1 MTEEYDKMRERLE
14 KANEE
19 IIGSFVNHAVET
31 TKRGK
36 HRMAKYASQLQ
47 FFSNEYLINYH
58 EYDLLEG
65 LECFPEFIGNWF
77 IRKCMWSDEASLR
90 ENIEGFKAFLGY
102 LEETKQVQKERLDE
116 LRQHIDDESH
126 LYLLRVKY
134 FNDPEIDFDD
144 ILDECGWDDDALL
157 SFEKQQAVM
166 PEIPKIDQLV
176 LNLLLSAKVAKFFK
190 FKPPEIIKLKDW
202 SKSWNDPRHHWISSW
217 RCEECFAMKGTK
229 ARIFIMTNEVTR
241 FSFLLSLEP
250 GDIKGLFRG
259 IHEKIMG
266 SLKNYK
272 VKYPSTIQL
281 LITTLSGSAPS
292 LTSCQNNLIYY
303 LDVVLEHGEHKYLD
317 DLELKLNGYL
327 TTINGS
333 YGYPAREYERLCKDA
348 PPFAQDDDEGNII
361 AFLN

>member
-1 MTEEYDKMRERLE
+1 MGGGRESCAAYFTRSDRVYGWFIKDAVWEVCDRTRLRIYSDGFPIRMDWGYRTRSTRVGFSVFTRSAGGVVGCRGVDEEAIRKRRVSQKRLDIFLDLLSLVSVTEEYNEMRERLE

-190 FKPPEIIKLKDW
+190 FKPPEIIKLKD
-202 SKSWNDPRHHWISSW
+202 
-217 RCEECFAMKGTK
+217 
-229 ARIFIMTNEVTR
+229 
-241 FSFLLSLEP
+241 
-250 GDIKGLFRG
+250 
-259 IHEKIMG
+259 
-266 SLKNYK
+266 
-272 VKYPSTIQL
+272 
-281 LITTLSGSAPS
+281 
-292 LTSCQNNLIYY
+292 
-303 LDVVLEHGEHKYLD
+303 
-317 DLELKLNGYL
+317 
-327 TTINGS
+327 
-333 YGYPAREYERLCKDA
+333 
-348 PPFAQDDDEGNII
+348 
-361 AFLN
+361 